1 MKGLLLVARRDL
13 AAYVNSYW
21 GFAIIACALVLD
33 GLLFNGFA
41 LTEKS
46 RYSSEIIEDFFKY
59 SFGVTVAASILL
71 TMRLLAEER
80 QTGTIVLVDS
90 SPLAD
95 WQVVGGK
102 YLSAMVVLSTL
113 ILLTVYMPAL
123 VFINGKVSYGHLFA
137 GYLGLFLVAGTVASV
152 GTFTSTISSSQLVAG
167 FLSTVLSVGL
177 LLMWLIARV
186 ADPPLKDLISYSSL
200 FDRHFTGF
208 MRGQINSE
216 DVVYY
221 LSICFFFLMGST
233 RFLAMRRWR

>member
-1 MKGLLLVARRDL
+1 MRGLLLIARRDL
-13 AAYVNSYW
+13 AAYLNSYW
-21 GFAIIACALVLD
+21 GYAVIASVLMID
-33 GLLFNGFA
+33 GLLFNAFA

-46 RYSSEIIEDFFKY
+46 RYSSEVIEQFFYY
-59 SFGVTVAASILL
+59 SFGLTIVASILL

-102 YLSAMVVLSTL
+102 YVSAMVVLTTMV
-113 ILLTVYMPAL
+113 LLSVYMPAL
-123 VFINGKVSYGHLFA
+123 VFVNGKVSYGHIFA
-137 GYLGLFLVAGTVASV
+137 GYTGLLLVSASIAAIGMFASTV
-152 GTFTSTISSSQLVAG
+152 SSSQLVAG
-167 FLSTVLSVGL
+167 FITTVITVSL
-177 LLMWLIARV
+177 LLMWLVAKV
-186 ADPPLKDLISYSSL
+186 ADPPLKDLFSYLSF
-200 FDRHFTGF
+200 FDRHYRGF

-221 LSICFFFLMGST
+221 LSICFLFLTGST